1 MYGLVIVSTLTMF
14 VLITAVQPHFVNAA
28 SFMINGTKYDCSQKG
43 QVLQK
48 LNQTM
53 TANANATSDQ
63 TKKTTDIGT
72 QVMMI
77 ASACGLK

>member
-1 MYGLVIVSTLTMF
+1 MNGLLIVSILTML
-14 VLITAVQPHFVNAA
+14 VLISSVQPHDLNAA
-28 SFMINGTKYDCSQKG
+28 SFTINGTKYDCSQKG

-48 LNQTM
+48 LNQSM
-53 TANANATSDQ
+53 TANEHPTPEQ
-63 TKKTTDIGT
+63 MKKTTDIGM

>member
-28 SFMINGTKYDCSQKG
+28 SFTINGTKYDCSQKG

-53 TANANATSDQ
+53 TEQ
-63 TKKTTDIGT
+63 PEQMKKTIEIGM

-77 ASACGLK
+77 GSACGLK

>member
-1 MYGLVIVSTLTMF
+1 MYGLIIISILAMF
-14 VLITAVQPHFVNAA
+14 VLISSVQPHDSNAP
-28 SFMINGTKYDCSQKG
+28 SFTINGTKYDCSQKG

-53 TANANATSDQ
+53 TANEHPTPEQ
-63 TKKTTDIGT
+63 MKKTIDIGM

-77 ASACGLK
+77 GSACGLK

>member
-53 TANANATSDQ
+53 TANEHPTPEQ
-63 TKKTTDIGT
+63 MKKTIEIGM

-77 ASACGLK
+77 GSACGLK